1 MIGRAHASEPG
12 HPYSRHSQYVV
23 QLTYLLDLGGCRAC
37 NTYSACRYQ
46 QTLPPRPPTTKYVRY
61 CNCRWTIDPDV
72 SFCALSEKDKF
83 LHQASDR
90 LIQQP
95 RRGHIS
101 CGQMI
106 IFPRARPS
114 ICNLSSRFG
123 TLRLYAGQVRPSRC
137 ARLLVSAVLRFP
149 ATRLIS
155 QGGEPRDERSYSAFL
170 EALGSDL
177 TRILRNYGS
186 E

>member
-1 MIGRAHASEPG
+1 MLAVLTVLADTSKLCLPGRQLGDPSDFATADGQSIASSLYALKERYVFRIQASERSI
-12 HPYSRHSQYVV
+12 H
-23 QLTYLLDLGGCRAC
+23 
-37 NTYSACRYQ
+37 
-46 QTLPPRPPTTKYVRY
+46 
-61 CNCRWTIDPDV
+61 
-72 SFCALSEKDKF
+72 
-83 LHQASDR
+83 
-90 LIQQP
+90 QP
-95 RRGHIS
+95 RRSSTALLRIS
-101 CGQMI
+101 CGNMTTI
-106 IFPRARPS
+106 SRVRPS
-114 ICNLSSRFG
+114 IWNLSSRFG